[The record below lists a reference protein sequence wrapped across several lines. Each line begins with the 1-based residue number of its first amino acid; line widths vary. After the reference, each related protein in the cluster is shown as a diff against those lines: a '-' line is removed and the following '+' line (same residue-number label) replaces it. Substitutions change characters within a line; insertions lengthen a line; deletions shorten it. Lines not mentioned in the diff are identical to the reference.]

1 MSWVPTWA
9 VVEVMGHKVLAGW
22 VTEEDL
28 AGVKFLVVDVPELPE
43 VPDVLQARPAFQQWF
58 GAAAIFSVSPCEE
71 SKAREISTRLFPRKR
86 VAQPLVAY
94 AEQVGTDSDPEIDFA
109 GDEDADFE

>member
-9 VVEVMGHKVLAGW
+9 VVEIMGHKVLAGW

-28 AGVKFLVVDVPELPE
+28 AGVKFLAVEVPFLPGQPE
-43 VPDVLQARPAFQQWF
+43 VREPRPAFRQLF

-71 SKAREISTRLFPRKR
+71 QHAREIAARLFPGQR
-86 VAQPLVAY
+86 VGQPLVTY
-94 AEQVGTDSDPEIDFA
+94 AEQVGTDSDPEIDFDA
-109 GDEDADFE
+109 EDVPFE